1 MIRHQKEH
9 SVEEMNQIAR
19 SLAKRLF
26 PGAFLALNGDLGS
39 GKTTFAQG
47 LLAALG
53 VQESVQSPTFRLL
66 QSYEGRFLV
75 HHLDLYRLEH
85 PLEVLDLGWDE
96 LQNDASVV
104 LVEWMNRFPQLYP
117 DEYLELNL
125 EYGDEGRN
133 LIWTAVGKA
142 YEALLEEMIPCES

>member
-1 MIRHQKEH
+1 MIRQQKH
-9 SVEEMNQIAR
+9 LSLTEMNQVAG
-19 SLAKRLF
+19 SLAKLLY

-53 VQESVQSPTFRLL
+53 VEETVQSPTFRLL
-66 QSYEGRFLV
+66 QSYEGKFRV

-96 LQNDASVV
+96 LQDGSAVV
-104 LVEWMNRFPQLYP
+104 IVEWMDRFPQLLP
-117 DEYLELNL
+117 DEYLQLDL
-125 EYGDEGRN
+125 SYADEGRN
-133 LIWTAVGKA
+133 LTWTAVGKRVK
-142 YEALLEEMIPCES
+142 ALLEEMLPCES